1 MVSRTPELSLKD
13 TFLRAVAGLPE
24 EDVRADVV
32 AEALGYLQQGFDA
45 HYAGGTT
52 TDDEVLVG
60 DNAYALAV
68 ETIARLD
75 EPRFVAV
82 ASRMIRDGAGRIA
95 AGGVVSLQTWTPTSQ
110 ASSTSSPRRDRRGP
124 RRGSKRPLRGCGGG
138 LGNPPQETRNRLPS
152 GSQRALLV
160 REMFDRIAGRYDLLN
175 TLMTA
180 GLNRLWNR

>member
-1 MVSRTPELSLKD
+1 VEEMVSRTPELSLKD

-95 AGGVVSLQTWTPTSQ
+95 AGGVVSLQTWTPHLAGLLDIISEEGQERSETRIKE
-110 ASSTSSPRRDRRGP
+110 AAAG
-124 RRGSKRPLRGCGGG
+124 LRG
-138 LGNPPQETRNRLPS
+138 
-152 GSQRALLV
+152 
-160 REMFDRIAGRYDLLN
+160 RIG
-175 TLMTA
+175 
-180 GLNRLWNR
+180 